1 MAKAEYTVLGT
12 STPRM
17 GGVER
22 VTGAGI
28 FGIDLVLQ
36 DALCGGILRS
46 QYAHAK
52 IVSIDTSE
60 AKAIAGVRAVV
71 TAADAPDVRYG
82 RTYIDRYMLAKNR
95 VRYMGDP
102 VAAVAADS
110 PAIVKQALKKI
121 KVVYEPLPVVLDPEE
136 TMKPSAP
143 TLHDDMPLPKNLPA
157 DAKVKNVCSYTVVHM
172 GDPDKAMA
180 EADLVVD
187 EVYETKMIHPQYLEP
202 RIAAARLEQNGRLT
216 VWANA
221 QAPFVV
227 RTDVAKLLALP
238 LSKVRI
244 LSTDLGGGFGG
255 KASGI
260 TSGAAIEPICA
271 LLALEAKRT
280 VMIVLDKAEET
291 ISTTIRSGAKLY
303 IKTGVKKDGTIVART
318 GKVVYDAGA
327 YSGFGAMAGA
337 RCTNMLGGWYL
348 TPNVHIDGYVVY
360 TNKQVCGPVRGPG
373 GPQAAF
379 AVESHMDS
387 IAAKLG
393 MDPAEFRLKN
403 MPEAGDRIVGVPKL
417 RDVSLG
423 ETIRIA
429 KEKIGWGKVKLKK
442 NQGIGIATG
451 SWIESAGPGGGAM
464 VKVNED
470 GSVTVHIGK
479 IDMGTIPGFGIPLIV
494 AEELGVPVSDVLVV
508 NVDTDASP
516 WDAGTVGSR
525 GIIVS
530 GTATRLAAID
540 ARNQLFK
547 LAANQLEV
555 SPDDLEIKDK
565 QIRVKGTPSKSIP
578 LATVATAAH
587 TAIGEVIG
595 RGYCDNKAMEA
606 EEKAHGSSQP
616 FTAHACIVE
625 VDPDTGNVKILRYVA
640 VHDIGFPI
648 HPVAVEGQI
657 EGAAAMS
664 IGQAL
669 CEQVVFDKNGR
680 TLNPSF
686 VDYLMPTI
694 NMMPR
699 IETTLVHG
707 YPGAGP
713 YGAKGAGE
721 IACVPVLACIANAIY
736 NAVGVRLAKLPLSPE
751 NVLRALREKK
761 KPAS

>member
-12 STPRM
+12 SPARL

-22 VTGAGI
+22 VIGAGI
-28 FGIDLVLQ
+28 YGIDLVLKN
-36 DALCGGILRS
+36 ALHGGILRS

-60 AKAIAGVRAVV
+60 AKKIPGVHAVV
-71 TAADAPDVRYG
+71 TAADAPDVRFG
-82 RTYIDRYMLAKNR
+82 RSYIDRYILARNK

-102 VAAVAADS
+102 VAAVAADT

-121 KVVYEPLPVVLDPEE
+121 KVVYEPLPVVIDPEE
-136 TMKPSAP
+136 AMKPEAP
-143 TLHDDMPLPKNLPA
+143 TLHEDMPLPKNLPEGV
-157 DAKVKNVCSYTVVHM
+157 KVKNVCAFAAVRV
-172 GDPDKAMA
+172 GDAEKAMA
-180 EADLVVD
+180 EADVVVD

-202 RIAAARLEQNGRLT
+202 RTAAAQVEPNGRLT
-216 VWANA
+216 IWANA
-221 QAPFVV
+221 QAPFPV
-227 RTDVAKLLALP
+227 RQEVAKVLGIP
-238 LSKVRI
+238 LNNVRVI
-244 LSTDLGGGFGG
+244 SAELGGGFGG
-255 KASGI
+255 KGSGI

-271 LLALEAKRT
+271 LLAMKAKRP

-291 ISTTIRSGAKLY
+291 ISTTIRSGAKMY
-303 IKTGVKKDGTIVART
+303 IKTGVKKDGTIVARI
-318 GKVVYDAGA
+318 GKVIYDAGG
-327 YSGFGAMAGA
+327 YSGFGAQAGG

-348 TPNVHIDGYVVY
+348 MPNCHIDGYVVY

-393 MDPAEFRLKN
+393 MDPAELRLKN
-403 MPEAGDRIVGVPKL
+403 MPKAGDRVVGVPKL

-429 KEKIGWGKVKLKK
+429 KEKIGWGKVKLEK
-442 NQGIGIATG
+442 NQGIGMATG

-494 AEELGVPVSDVLVV
+494 AEELGIPVSDVTVA

-525 GIIVS
+525 GILVS
-530 GTATRLAAID
+530 GTASRLAAID

-547 LAANQLEV
+547 LAAGQLEA
-555 SPDDLEIKDK
+555 SPDDLEIKDR
-565 QIRVKGTPSKSIP
+565 QIRVKGSPSKSVP
-578 LATVATAAH
+578 LATVATNAH
-587 TAIGEVIG
+587 NVIGEVVG
-595 RGYCDNKAMEA
+595 HGYCDNKVLEA
-606 EEKAHGSSQP
+606 QEKAHGSSQP
-616 FTAHACIVE
+616 FTTHACIVE
-625 VDPDTGNVKILRYVA
+625 VDTDTGNLKILKYVA

-669 CEQVVFDKNGR
+669 CEQVVFDKDGR
-680 TLNPSF
+680 TMNPSF

-699 IETTLVHG
+699 IETTLVPG
-707 YPGAGP
+707 YPGSGP

-721 IACVPVLACIANAIY
+721 IACVPPMAAIANAIF
-736 NAVGVRLAKLPLSPE
+736 NATGVRIKTLPLSPE
-751 NVLRALREKK
+751 NVLRALKEAGK
-761 KPAS
+761 A